1 MHIFITS
8 IQYVLVA
15 LQYEDAPSCSIF
27 NKISFLYFHSVD
39 AVRPPLHV
47 IVLVMS
53 NFTFDKRCVNS
64 CLF

>member
-15 LQYEDAPSCSIF
+15 LQYKDAPSCSIF
-27 NKISFLYFHSVD
+27 NKISFLYFH

-53 NFTFDKRCVNS
+53 NFTYDKRCVNS